1 MLNGFCQNQVWR
13 VFFGK
18 MRKETSEHANRFEL
32 IGKLESLLSCAVAQP
47 KKTGQLSANE
57 AYWFK
62 LLTLCSSDFGTVDH
76 RVRTTMFNWTVCRDL
91 HNIRTKHCKMFIIL
105 PVYIASCEIETLHNQ
120 LNVVEKTTIY
130 RGMGSWA
137 VGVKFNQKL
146 MLPWSL
152 PLTHH
157 QRFQFC
163 IKISSPAW
171 VHAWHHHGLCRRQ
184 VPLKP
189 SQGPPRKSSG
199 NVYRWVL

>member
-76 RVRTTMFNWTVCRDL
+76 RVRTTMFNWTVCHDL
-91 HNIRTKHCKMFIIL
+91 HKISTKHCKMFVIL
-105 PVYIASCEIETLHNQ
+105 LLYIASCEIEALQNQ

-130 RGMGSWA
+130 RGMGSCA
-137 VGVKFNQKL
+137 VAVKFNQKP

-152 PLTHH
+152 PHFAPSKVPILH
-157 QRFQFC
+157 QNQLAC
-163 IKISSPAW
+163 LGPCMASP
-171 VHAWHHHGLCRRQ
+171 R
-184 VPLKP
+184 PL
-189 SQGPPRKSSG
+189 
-199 NVYRWVL
+199 